1 MSKIP
6 LNPQNKQSTLET
18 FENDLNIPKLSQ
30 NTLDF
35 LEFKGILVGF
45 TLFYT
50 FQRIL
55 WYFAHFCNI
64 EVYILIILDFLG
76 ILTVYEVRFDHSIYL
91 FMGYFGHFGGFWVIL
106 VVLVLLRLFWTI
118 KWFWG
123 YFVFGHFVVLVISGI

>member
-50 FQRIL
+50 F
-55 WYFAHFCNI
+55 
-64 EVYILIILDFLG
+64 
-76 ILTVYEVRFDHSIYL
+76 
-91 FMGYFGHFGGFWVIL
+91 
-106 VVLVLLRLFWTI
+106 
-118 KWFWG
+118 
-123 YFVFGHFVVLVISGI
+123 